1 VIKEIF
7 TGNIL
12 TKFMALVMA
21 VALWLYAINRQTEDI
36 TEMVKLNVSVPEG
49 ITILEQSTEEITI
62 HLRGPQNIIESVED
76 MIKDRKIQA
85 RYVVKESPEGIEDQA
100 KQTIPITREHL
111 NLPNAVKLVSIY
123 PGKFDIVLG
132 KLQQKKLKVNLQKK
146 GEPAIGYAIANEF
159 VFPGEVEI
167 IGPLN
172 MLKEASFVNTIPI
185 DIGGITIDQNRTF
198 PWRIGID
205 QKVIVKRGDKNVSVP
220 VTCNEEVQVWL
231 QIVEQQDTRF
241 LEKIKIKVMR
251 PAEYSYEIKLQDEY
265 ANIRVKGPKLVL
277 DKLNTEDVVLYI
289 DVTSL
294 KPPGPY
300 KQPIKCNLPKNVELV
315 DKLPEV
321 HLDIR
326 EKMRSPEVK

>member
-1 VIKEIF
+1 MIKEIF

-85 RYVVKESPEGIEDQA
+85 RYVVKESPEGVEDQA

-265 ANIRVKGPKLVL
+265 ANISVKGPKLVL

>member
-1 VIKEIF
+1 MIKEIF

-21 VALWLYAINRQTEDI
+21 VALWLYAINRQTEDV
-36 TEMVKLNVSVPEG
+36 TEVVKLNVSVPEG
-49 ITILEQSTEEITI
+49 ITVLEQSAEEITI
-62 HLRGPQNIIESVED
+62 HLRGPQSIIENVES

-85 RYVVKESPEGIEDQA
+85 RYIVKESPEGIEDQV
-100 KQTIPITREHL
+100 KQTIPITRAHI
-111 NLPNAVKLVSIY
+111 NLPSAAKLVSVY
-123 PGKFDIVLG
+123 PDRVDVLLG

-159 VFPGEVEI
+159 VFPGEVEV

-172 MLKEASFVNTIPI
+172 MLKEASFINTVPI
-185 DIGGITIDQNRTF
+185 DIGGVTVDQNRTF

-205 QKVIVKRGDKNVSVP
+205 QKVIIKRGDKNVSAP
-220 VTCNEEVQVWL
+220 VTCAEDVQVWL

-241 LEKIKIKVMR
+241 FEKIKIKVMR
-251 PAEYSYEIKLQDEY
+251 PAEYPYEIKLQDEY
-265 ANIRVKGPKLVL
+265 ANINVKGPKLVL

-300 KQPIKCNLPKNVELV
+300 KQPIKCDLPKNIEPV

-321 HLDIR
+321 HLDLR
-326 EKMRSPEVK
+326 EKMRSSGIK

>member
-1 VIKEIF
+1 MIKEIF

-85 RYVVKESPEGIEDQA
+85 RYVVKESPEGVEDQA

>member
-1 VIKEIF
+1 MIKEIF

-85 RYVVKESPEGIEDQA
+85 RYVVKESPEGVEDQA

-321 HLDIR
+321 RLDIR
-326 EKMRSPEVK
+326 EKMRSLEVK

>member
-85 RYVVKESPEGIEDQA
+85 RYVVKESPEGVEDQA

-241 LEKIKIKVMR
+241 FEKIKIKVMR
-251 PAEYSYEIKLQDEY
+251 PAEYPYEIKLQDEY

-300 KQPIKCNLPKNVELV
+300 KQPIKCDLPKNVELV

-321 HLDIR
+321 RLDIR
-326 EKMRSPEVK
+326 EKMRSLEAK

>member
-85 RYVVKESPEGIEDQA
+85 RYVVKESPEGVEDQA

>member
-1 VIKEIF
+1 MIKEIF

-21 VALWLYAINRQTEDI
+21 VALWLYAINRQTEDV
-36 TEMVKLNVSVPEG
+36 TEVVKLNVSVPEG
-49 ITILEQSTEEITI
+49 ITVLEQSFEEITV
-62 HLRGPQNIIESVED
+62 HLRGPQSIIESVED

-85 RYVVKESPEGIEDQA
+85 RYVVKESPEGIEDQV
-100 KQTIPITREHL
+100 KQTIPITRAHI
-111 NLPNAVKLVSIY
+111 NLPSAVKLVSVY
-123 PGKFDIVLG
+123 PDRVDVLLG

-146 GEPAIGYAIANEF
+146 GEPAIGYAISNEF
-159 VFPGEVEI
+159 VFPGEVEVV
-167 IGPLN
+167 GPLN
-172 MLKEASFVNTIPI
+172 MLKEASFINTVPI

-220 VTCNEEVQVWL
+220 VTCNEDVQVWL

-241 LEKIKIKVMR
+241 FEKIKIKVMR
-251 PAEYSYEIKLQDEY
+251 PAEYPYEIKPQDEY

-300 KQPIKCNLPKNVELV
+300 KQPIKCDLPKNVELV

-321 HLDIR
+321 RLDIR
-326 EKMRSPEVK
+326 EKVRSLEVK